1 MVLYTEKV
9 KKGEEPLVSDFNKLV
24 DFVMGDDKICG
35 APYELRE
42 YFNALTVKEFV
53 ESIGMEYT
61 DSQKGAIIQESKM
74 LHECEFLKRS
84 FRYHGGMGKVVG
96 PLSMKTLI
104 NTLRYSD
111 RNKDYDTVMSG
122 KMTAFQFEMY
132 LHERLNFKNK
142 IIQKAKEASF
152 YFPEYSDSHIRKSM
166 ENDET
171 YAKIMNDLGKNI
183 TSYL

>member
-1 MVLYTEKV
+1 
-9 KKGEEPLVSDFNKLV
+9 
-24 DFVMGDDKICG
+24 
-35 APYELRE
+35 
-42 YFNALTVKEFV
+42 
-53 ESIGMEYT
+53 
-61 DSQKGAIIQESKM
+61 
-74 LHECEFLKRS
+74 
-84 FRYHGGMGKVVG
+84 
-96 PLSMKTLI
+96 MKTLI

-142 IIQKAKEASF
+142 IMQKAKEASF